1 MRKKQDHVN
10 FRKQEKILLLYVE
23 VSGKMQVT
31 EEILKKAKKD
41 AMDNYS
47 TWGQWIVE
55 CYDDDEL
62 RESLEDVDR
71 DWETST

>member
-1 MRKKQDHVN
+1 
-10 FRKQEKILLLYVE
+10 
-23 VSGKMQVT
+23 MQVT

-62 RESLEDVDR
+62 RESLEDVDSYNQWIKVR
-71 DWETST
+71 KAVADHHQEIESTTW